1 MVVLLGSRRTGK
13 TVLLKTIL
21 EQLNEKH
28 LFLNGDDFTT
38 LSLFT
43 PRTVENYKSILG
55 DTKLLVIDEAQQIPE
70 IGKALKLIVD
80 NIHDIKIIITGS
92 SAFDIQNKIG
102 EPLTGRKI
110 TFYLFPF
117 SQEEYNQTE
126 NIVETKSRL
135 NERLILGNYPELIH
149 LQNKNEK
156 INYLKELAS
165 SYLLKDILTFEGIK
179 NADKIL
185 NLLKLIA
192 FQIGKEVSLHELG
205 RQLGMHKNTVDK
217 YLDLLSKTFIIF
229 AVPAFSRNLRNEIS
243 KSKRWYF
250 YDNGIRNILIEN
262 MNDLT
267 TRNDVGELWENYIIS
282 ERIKFQQNTN
292 MLVANYFWRTYQQQ
306 EIDWIEER
314 GGNLFAYEMKWNSN
328 KKVKI
333 PSSWKSSYPKA
344 SFETITPTNYLLW
357 IDSNQ

>member
-117 SQEEYNQTE
+117 SQDEYNQTE

-135 NERLILGNYPELIH
+135 NERLMQGN
-149 LQNKNEK
+149 
-156 INYLKELAS
+156 
-165 SYLLKDILTFEGIK
+165 
-179 NADKIL
+179 
-185 NLLKLIA
+185 
-192 FQIGKEVSLHELG
+192 
-205 RQLGMHKNTVDK
+205 
-217 YLDLLSKTFIIF
+217 
-229 AVPAFSRNLRNEIS
+229 
-243 KSKRWYF
+243 
-250 YDNGIRNILIEN
+250 
-262 MNDLT
+262 
-267 TRNDVGELWENYIIS
+267 
-282 ERIKFQQNTN
+282 
-292 MLVANYFWRTYQQQ
+292 
-306 EIDWIEER
+306 
-314 GGNLFAYEMKWNSN
+314 
-328 KKVKI
+328 
-333 PSSWKSSYPKA
+333 
-344 SFETITPTNYLLW
+344 
-357 IDSNQ
+357 